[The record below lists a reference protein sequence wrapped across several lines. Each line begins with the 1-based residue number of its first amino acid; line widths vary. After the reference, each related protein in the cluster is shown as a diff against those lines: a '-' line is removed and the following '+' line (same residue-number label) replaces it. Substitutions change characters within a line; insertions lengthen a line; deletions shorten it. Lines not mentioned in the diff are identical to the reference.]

1 MEDPVSG
8 GDGGYRYSV
17 VAKAEGVGDAFAP
30 CVCHDDTDASVVL
43 CRIGEVPSLGSMVAP
58 CFALMWFHVH

>member
-1 MEDPVSG
+1 MENAVGG
-8 GDGGYRYSV
+8 GDGGYCYCV
-17 VAKAEGVGDAFAP
+17 VAKMEGVSGALAP

-43 CRIGEVPSLGSMVAP
+43 SRVGEVPSLGCMVAP

>member
-1 MEDPVSG
+1 MEDPVGG
-8 GDGGYRYSV
+8 GDGGYWYGV
-17 VAKAEGVGDAFAP
+17 VAIAEGAGDAFAP

-58 CFALMWFHVH
+58 CFASMWFHVH